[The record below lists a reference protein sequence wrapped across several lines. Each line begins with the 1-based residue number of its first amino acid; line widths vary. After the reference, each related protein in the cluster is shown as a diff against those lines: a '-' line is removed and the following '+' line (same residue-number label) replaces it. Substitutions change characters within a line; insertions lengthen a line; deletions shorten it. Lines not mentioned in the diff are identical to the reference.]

1 MQSIGKFDVFSC
13 VQEHPWF
20 PSQLQREYKIL
31 LQCTICVDDFSFFSL
46 GPHCYMQSPA
56 AVTVVMRSFLYWSP
70 FRLCDVLCAFYLSQS
85 KLLPQG
91 RKSHASCQVDATRSF
106 SRGHFH
112 LQDWYLV
119 INVFYSFLR
128 SSKKGTAQ
136 EKVCLAGTLK
146 KVRMSQKNMR
156 SLPTAFNRSMAKES
170 RIQI

>member
-13 VQEHPWF
+13 VQEHPRF
-20 PSQLQREYKIL
+20 PSQLQRGYKIL
-31 LQCTICVDDFSFFSL
+31 LQCTVFVDDFSFFSL

-91 RKSHASCQVDATRSF
+91 RKSHASRQVDATRSF
-106 SRGHFH
+106 SRRHFH

-119 INVFYSFLR
+119 INVFYSFLLLAE
-128 SSKKGTAQ
+128 KQQ
-136 EKVCLAGTLK
+136 EMYCWRKSVLSRNLK
-146 KVRMSQKNMR
+146 KRQNFPEKHEKS
-156 SLPTAFNRSMAKES
+156 SHC
-170 RIQI
+170 IQ